1 MTGASRGIGKGV
13 AVALAKQGVHV
24 VVAARS
30 EQQRRLPGTIVET
43 ADEIKAMGLSAL
55 PVRCDVRDEESIEE
69 TVSKTMEALGRVDIL
84 INNAAVGTYD
94 PFLEL
99 PVKLWDLVIA
109 VNLRGPFLFSRA
121 VLPSMIDQGWGSI
134 VNLSSL
140 GADQLTSTAFATD
153 PEAPPTIVGQAYG
166 VSKSALERLSRGLAA
181 EMGRHNIAVNA
192 VKPSRPV
199 LTEGFQFQRPDADY
213 SLWVTPESLV
223 KAVVFLARQDASG
236 VTGAVTTDQELILAH
251 GL

>member
-1 MTGASRGIGKGV
+1 M
-13 AVALAKQGVHV
+13 
-24 VVAARS
+24 VAARS

-43 ADEIKAMGLSAL
+43 VDEIRTMGLSAM
-55 PVRCDVRDEESIEE
+55 PVRCDVRDEESIDE
-69 TVSKTMEALGRVDIL
+69 TVKKALAEWGRVDVL

-94 PFLEL
+94 PFLDL
-99 PVKLWDLVIA
+99 SPKLWDVVMA
-109 VNLRGPFLFSRA
+109 VNVRGPFLFSKA
-121 VLPSMIDQGWGSI
+121 VLPWMIQQGWGSI

-153 PEAPPTIVGQAYG
+153 PDAPPTVVGQAYG
-166 VSKSALERLSRGLAA
+166 VSKAALERLSRGLAA

-199 LTEGFQFQRPDADY
+199 ITEGFQYQRPDADY

-236 VTGAVTTDQELILAH
+236 VTGVVTTDQELIMAH

>member
-1 MTGASRGIGKGV
+1 M
-13 AVALAKQGVHV
+13 
-24 VVAARS
+24 VAARS

-43 ADEIKAMGLSAL
+43 VDEIRTMGLSAM
-55 PVRCDVRDEESIEE
+55 PVRCDVRDEESIDE
-69 TVSKTMEALGRVDIL
+69 TVNKALAEWGRVDVL
-84 INNAAVGTYD
+84 VNNAAVGTYD
-94 PFLEL
+94 PFLDL
-99 PVKLWDLVIA
+99 SLKLWDVVMA
-109 VNLRGPFLFSRA
+109 VNVRGPFLFSKA
-121 VLPSMIDQGWGSI
+121 VLPSMIQQGWGSI

-153 PEAPPTIVGQAYG
+153 PDAPPTVVGQAYG
-166 VSKSALERLSRGLAA
+166 VSKAALERLSRGLAA

-199 LTEGFQFQRPDADY
+199 ITEGFQYQRPDADY

-236 VTGAVTTDQELILAH
+236 VTGVVTTDQELIMAH